1 MEDALAVVGQW
12 VGLVKA
18 AKFAVAEVSR
28 DCEERAANGTVSM
41 EDDFR
46 EAVDSIFE
54 ALSSLQVQLEEQEV
68 ALEQELDEEDE
79 HDHSAH

>member
-1 MEDALAVVGQW
+1 MQDALAVVGQW

-18 AKFAVAEVSR
+18 AKFAMAEISR
-28 DCEERAANGTVSM
+28 DCEERVASGTVTT

-54 ALSSLQVQLEEQEV
+54 ALSSLQVQLEEQEA
-68 ALEQELDEEDE
+68 ALEQELDEEE
-79 HDHSAH
+79 E

>member
-1 MEDALAVVGQW
+1 MQDALAVVGQW

-18 AKFAVAEVSR
+18 AKFAMVEISR
-28 DCEERAANGTVSM
+28 DCEERVANGTVTT

-54 ALSSLQVQLEEQEV
+54 ALSSLQVQLEEQEA
-68 ALEQELDEEDE
+68 ALEQELDEEE
-79 HDHSAH
+79 E

>member
-18 AKFAVAEVSR
+18 AKFAMAEISR
-28 DCEERAANGTVSM
+28 DCEERVATGTVTM

-54 ALSSLQVQLEEQEV
+54 ALSSLQVQLEEQEA
-68 ALEQELDEEDE
+68 ALEQELDEEE
-79 HDHSAH
+79 E

>member
-1 MEDALAVVGQW
+1 MQDALAVVGQW

-18 AKFAVAEVSR
+18 AKFAVAEISR
-28 DCEERAANGTVSM
+28 DCEERVASGTVTT

-54 ALSSLQVQLEEQEV
+54 ALSSLQVQLEEQEA
-68 ALEQELDEEDE
+68 ALEQELDEEE
-79 HDHSAH
+79 E

>member
-1 MEDALAVVGQW
+1 VEDALAVVGQW

-18 AKFAVAEVSR
+18 AKFAMAEISR
-28 DCEERAANGTVSM
+28 DCEERVANGTVTT

-54 ALSSLQVQLEEQEV
+54 ALSSLQVQLEEQEA
-68 ALEQELDEEDE
+68 ALEQELDEEE
-79 HDHSAH
+79 ESDHSTH

>member
-1 MEDALAVVGQW
+1 VEDALAVVGQW

-18 AKFAVAEVSR
+18 AKFALAEISR
-28 DCEERAANGTVSM
+28 DCEERVANGTVTT

-54 ALSSLQVQLEEQEV
+54 ALSSLQVQLEEQEA
-68 ALEQELDEEDE
+68 ALEQELDEEDG

>member
-1 MEDALAVVGQW
+1 MDDALAVVGQW

-18 AKFAVAEVSR
+18 AKFAIAEISR
-28 DCEERAANGTVSM
+28 DCEERVANGTVTM

-54 ALSSLQVQLEEQEV
+54 ALSSLQVQLEEQEA

>member
-18 AKFAVAEVSR
+18 AKFAIAEISR
-28 DCEERAANGTVSM
+28 DCEERVANGTVTT
-41 EDDFR
+41 EEDFR
-46 EAVDSIFE
+46 EAVDSIFQ
-54 ALSSLQVQLEEQEV
+54 ALSSLQVQLEEQEA

-79 HDHSAH
+79 HDHSSH